1 MSLDTSSV
9 TIVLVAAVAVALV
22 EAVVKVT
29 SMHRILV
36 DAVIVV
42 AVGWVAVKFQN

>member
-1 MSLDTSSV
+1 ML
-9 TIVLVAAVAVALV
+9 IAAVAVALV

-29 SMHRILV
+29 AMHRILV

-42 AVGWVAVKFQN
+42 AVWWIVVNIQIVGSTTRIYD

>member
-1 MSLDTSSV
+1 ML
-9 TIVLVAAVAVALV
+9 IAAVAVALV

-29 SMHRILV
+29 AMHRILV

-42 AVGWVAVKFQN
+42 AVWWIVVNFQIVVSTTRIYD